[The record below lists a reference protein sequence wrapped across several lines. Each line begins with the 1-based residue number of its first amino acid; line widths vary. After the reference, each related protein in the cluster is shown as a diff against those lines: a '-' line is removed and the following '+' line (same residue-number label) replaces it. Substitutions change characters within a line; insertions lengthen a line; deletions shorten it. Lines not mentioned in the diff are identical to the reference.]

1 MHLFFLFVWVGPLG
15 AGVGTFFETDLWFG
29 GSTRGACNETGQ
41 MGQRFCDVSTWL
53 YVSFFLNLGRFAR
66 IGWGGIVLVFKNARL
81 TSPILVPTTTTP
93 SSKRWIFFPFPW
105 ILFFFQICCSN
116 ITPV

>member
-1 MHLFFLFVWVGPLG
+1 MVGGDVCPAGRGSLVSFDAPVLSFCLGGPLG
-15 AGVGTFFETDLWFG
+15 GRSWDIFATDLWFG

-66 IGWGGIVLVFKNARL
+66 IGWGE
-81 TSPILVPTTTTP
+81 
-93 SSKRWIFFPFPW
+93 
-105 ILFFFQICCSN
+105 LF
-116 ITPV
+116 